1 MGATYERRGKHW
13 RVCVHYDGQRERKT
27 VRTEQDAKDL
37 VRYIHKQELAG
48 INVVEAIRAARAT
61 RTVDAPTEQLPRLQD
76 ALTDWLARQEQSGEM
91 RPSTA
96 RAYRSRLRTWLYP
109 HTLRDGSIL
118 GDKLVDQVTREQIGA
133 VIRRVR
139 EAGRSLAVIN
149 AIRNPVRCYYSTLIE
164 DKLLPGPNPAADLR
178 AFIGKGL
185 HRKKRV
191 LSFFAQE
198 EGPQL
203 VATAKA
209 LWPRWTPFILT
220 GLLAGLRWG
229 ESAALVRTDIDWARG
244 RLHVQRTCAGH
255 RIEPCKDGEDRWVK
269 ATPGLLAA
277 LRDHLAAVELE
288 GQVKNWTPEQ
298 RALVFPTL
306 SGRHVRYSYFL
317 EDVWQPLLAKA
328 GLPYR
333 RYHSTRHT
341 YATWLMSDSAD
352 LRWVQHQ
359 LGHSTIAQTADTY
372 GHLQP
377 DRHESAA
384 AGLDKYTV

>member
-61 RTVDAPTEQLPRLQD
+61 VYAPAAVQFPRLQD
-76 ALTDWLARQEQSGEM
+76 ALTDWIARQEQSGEM

-109 HTLRDGSIL
+109 HTLKDGSIL
-118 GDKLVDQVTREQIGA
+118 GDKPVDQVTREQIGA

-149 AIRNPVRCYYSTLIE
+149 AIRNPVRCYFATLIDQ

-203 VATAKA
+203 GKV
-209 LWPRWTPFILT
+209 
-220 GLLAGLRWG
+220 
-229 ESAALVRTDIDWARG
+229 
-244 RLHVQRTCAGH
+244 
-255 RIEPCKDGEDRWVK
+255 
-269 ATPGLLAA
+269 
-277 LRDHLAAVELE
+277 
-288 GQVKNWTPEQ
+288 
-298 RALVFPTL
+298 
-306 SGRHVRYSYFL
+306 
-317 EDVWQPLLAKA
+317 
-328 GLPYR
+328 
-333 RYHSTRHT
+333 
-341 YATWLMSDSAD
+341 
-352 LRWVQHQ
+352 
-359 LGHSTIAQTADTY
+359 
-372 GHLQP
+372 
-377 DRHESAA
+377 
-384 AGLDKYTV
+384 